1 LRLRRIDHRH
11 PLPPIRAL
19 ACFVAG
25 EPGGGSIYVVEWADA
40 PPVGVW
46 KREGAGA
53 GSEWWTAGGRG
64 YTTSWDVHTESSAPF
79 LF

>member
-1 LRLRRIDHRH
+1 VLW
-11 PLPPIRAL
+11 RASSQ
-19 ACFVAG
+19 ASQAAAIC
-25 EPGGGSIYVVEWADA
+25 VVVPRADA

-53 GSEWWTAGGRG
+53 GSEWWTAGGCG